1 MQVLQ
6 TYKDQ
11 KIKSI
16 DLSKAKQ
23 DEMNPEK
30 NKKILSKKQET
41 PRTVFFLLGG
51 KDVISLPYALGY
63 L

>member
-16 DLSKAKQ
+16 DSSKAKQ
-23 DEMNPEK
+23 DEMTPEK
-30 NKKILSKKQET
+30 NKKILSKKQ
-41 PRTVFFLLGG
+41 
-51 KDVISLPYALGY
+51 
-63 L
+63 

>member
-16 DLSKAKQ
+16 DPSKAKQ
-23 DEMNPEK
+23 DEMTPEK

-51 KDVISLPYALGY
+51 KDVISLPYALRY